1 MSGFIA
7 YTDAKA
13 IFCFSPPD
21 NSKIFL
27 SRKELICKTS
37 VTFSNCWFSSS
48 GGTASFSIPKAISLS
63 VSTLKNCVRGFW
75 KTLPTWKEILYIG
88 TPRILSLFIVT
99 SPSNSPEKNPG
110 IKPFINRVIVVF
122 PHPERPQ
129 SRMHSPL
136 FTVKSMSLRPPSA
149 PSA

>member
-1 MSGFIA
+1 MA

-21 NSKIFL
+21 SSKML
-27 SRKELICKTS
+27 RPRSELMCKASTVS
-37 VTFSNCWFSSS
+37 SNRLCSSS

-75 KTLPTWKEILYIG
+75 KTLPTREESWYIG
-88 TPRILSLFIVT
+88 TPKMLLRSTAMVPF
-99 SPSNSPEKNPG
+99 NSPEKNPG
-110 IKPFINRVIVVF
+110 IKPLIRRVIVVF

-129 SRMHSPL
+129 SRTHSPL
-136 FTVKSMSLRPPSA
+136 LTVKVKSLSPPSV
-149 PSA
+149 SSV